1 MIKSIN
7 LIKTA
12 FAANDAKQIAR
23 DLANSP
29 NSIIKSADQVWGILI
44 KIVQYTYTAFFIVAI
59 FFILVA
65 AFNFLTS
72 RGDPEKVKSARSQI
86 LWAVVAIAIAL
97 ISSGAALIIQGFVGA
112 K

>member
-1 MIKSIN
+1 MIKLTS

-12 FAANDAKQIAR
+12 LAEYDARKGAQ

-29 NSIIKSADQVWGILI
+29 NSIIKSADQIWGALT
-44 KIVQYTYTAFFIVAI
+44 KIVQYTYTIFFIVAI
-59 FFILVA
+59 FFILIA

-72 RGDPEKVKSARSQI
+72 KGDPEKVKSARSQI

-97 ISSGAALIIQGFVGA
+97 VSSGAALIIQGFIG